1 MKRKQLRFIGYCL
14 VIGLIA
20 ALTMVGAACSSKSTT
35 STTAVLS
42 TTSTT
47 VAHTALSV
55 DMASSGE
62 EVALAVNDILTV
74 TLDSN
79 SASTGYQWNTNA
91 NISDRTVLRQT
102 DNEYYP
108 PTSSSVVGAP
118 GQEVWTFKA
127 LKAGKSTISLEDRR
141 SWEPTTIPPASTFTL
156 TVIVQ

>member
-1 MKRKQLRFIGYCL
+1 MERKQLLFIGYCL

-20 ALTMVGAACSSKSTT
+20 ALTMVGAACSLKSTT
-35 STTAVLS
+35 STTTVLS
-42 TTSTT
+42 TAPTT

-62 EVALAVNDILTV
+62 EVTLAVNGMLTV

-79 SASTGYQWNTNA
+79 SASTGYQWNKNA
-91 NISDRTVLRQT
+91 NISDQKVLQQT

-108 PTSSSVVGAP
+108 PTSSLVGAP

-127 LKAGKSTISLEDRR
+127 LKAGKSTISLEARR
-141 SWEPTTIPPASTFTL
+141 SWEPITIPPASTFTL
-156 TVIVQ
+156 TVMVQ